1 MSPNS
6 QTKEEFVIRPP
17 VIAIMGHIDHGKSTL
32 LDYIRKSNVVAKE
45 AGGITQHIG
54 AYEVEYV
61 QEGATKKIT
70 FLDTPGHEAFCA
82 VRERGA
88 RIADIAVLIVSAE
101 DGVKTQ
107 TKEALACIKEAGLP
121 FVVAINKIDSPK
133 ANIDLTKASLMENEI
148 YLEGLGGNISYA
160 EISAKT
166 GQGITDL
173 FDIILLT
180 AEMEDYKC
188 NPFSMGTGYVVE
200 AQKDKFKGIT
210 GTLILKNGTAHK
222 GDFIVTQNSYSPIR
236 SIIDQNQKQHNSITC
251 SAPFSVSGFNELPIA
266 GETFEIVKSK
276 KEAEE
281 YILNFQALQGKVDKE
296 VVTRDEHSIFLPI
309 IIKSD
314 VIGSKDAIEYEL
326 RKININHVVIK
337 VIRSET
343 GEVSEADTQLALTN
357 PRTIIITFNIKTD
370 PQARSI
376 IERNNI
382 KIKNFSIIYEIQKWV
397 EEIALE
403 SQPTH
408 QREEIVAEVKVL
420 RIFGS
425 AKKLQI
431 IGARVQSGMVEKNLK
446 FKILRRNEEIGRGS
460 FKGLQRQKNEVTS
473 VPEPEEFGCSV
484 DSKIDIAE
492 QDILQVVKMVNF

>member
-1 MSPNS
+1 MSLNS
-6 QTKEEFVIRPP
+6 HTKEEFVIRPP

-54 AYEVEYV
+54 AYEVEYE
-61 QEGATKKIT
+61 QEGVSKKIT

-88 RIADIAVLIVSAE
+88 KIADIAVLIVSAE
-101 DGVKTQ
+101 DGVKPQ
-107 TKEALACIKEAGLP
+107 TKEALACIKDAGLSY
-121 FVVAINKIDSPK
+121 VVAINKIDSPK
-133 ANIDLTKASLMENEI
+133 ANIELTKASLMENEI
-148 YLEGLGGNISYA
+148 YLEGFGGTISYA

-166 GQGITDL
+166 GKGITDL

-180 AEMEDYKC
+180 AEIENYTC
-188 NPFSMGTGYVVE
+188 NPLTTGSGNIVE

-236 SIIDQNQKQHNSITC
+236 TIIDQNQKQHKSITC
-251 SAPFSVSGFNELPIA
+251 SAPFSISGFNQLPIA
-266 GETFEIVKSK
+266 GEIFEIVKSK

-281 YILNFQALQGKVDKE
+281 YILNFENLQDKINKKE
-296 VVTRDEHSIFLPI
+296 VVCDEHSIFLPI

-326 RKININHVVIK
+326 KKININHVVLK

-343 GEVSEADTQLALTN
+343 GDVSEADTQLALTN
-357 PRTIIITFNIKTD
+357 PRTIIISFNVKTD
-370 PQARSI
+370 SQARSI

-382 KIKNFSIIYEIQKWV
+382 QIKNFSIIYEIQKWV
-397 EEIALE
+397 EELALE

-408 QREEIVAEVKVL
+408 QREEIIAEVKVL

-431 IGARVQSGMVEKNLK
+431 IGARVQSGTVEKNLK
-446 FKILRRNEEIGRGS
+446 FKILRRGEEIGKGS
-460 FKGLQRQKNEVTS
+460 FKGLQRQKNEVTE

-492 QDILQVVKMVNF
+492 QDILQVIKMVNF

>member
-1 MSPNS
+1 MSSTS
-6 QTKEEFVIRPP
+6 QTKVESAIRPP
-17 VIAIMGHIDHGKSTL
+17 IIAIMGHIDHGKSTL

-54 AYEVEYV
+54 AYEVEYD
-61 QEGATKKIT
+61 QDGTKKKIT
-70 FLDTPGHEAFCA
+70 FLDTPGHEAFCG

-101 DGVKTQ
+101 DGVKPQ
-107 TKEALACIKEAGLP
+107 TKEALACIQNAGLP

-133 ANIDLTKASLMENEI
+133 ANIDLCKASLMENEI
-148 YLEGLGGNISYA
+148 YLEGLGGTISYA

-166 GQGITDL
+166 GQGITNL

-180 AEMEDYKC
+180 AEIENYTC
-188 NPFSMGTGYVVE
+188 NPFALGSGYVVE

-210 GTLILKNGTAHK
+210 GTLILKNGTANK
-222 GDFIVTQNSYSPIR
+222 GDFVVTQNTYSPIR
-236 SIIDQNQKQHNSITC
+236 TIIDQNQKQLDSITC
-251 SAPFSVSGFNELPIA
+251 TAPFTVSGFDNLPVA
-266 GETFEIVKSK
+266 GETFEIVHSK
-276 KEAEE
+276 KEAED
-281 YILNFQALQGKVDKE
+281 YILEHKSNNSTGDKKE
-296 VVTRDEHSIFLPI
+296 ITCDEHSIFLPI

-326 RKININHVVIK
+326 RKININHVILK

-343 GEVSEADTQLALTN
+343 GDVTEADTQLALTN
-357 PRTIIITFNIKTD
+357 PRTIIITFNVKTD

-382 KIKNFSIIYEIQKWV
+382 RIKNFSIIYEIQKWV

-403 SQPTH
+403 SQPSH
-408 QREEIVAEVKVL
+408 EREEIVAEIKVL
-420 RIFGS
+420 KVFGA

-431 IGARVQSGMVEKNLK
+431 IGGKVQSGMIEKNLK
-446 FKILRRNEEIGRGS
+446 FKILRRNEEIGRGIL
-460 FKGLQRQKNEVTS
+460 KGLQRNKQDVDT
-473 VPEPEEFGCSV
+473 VPEPEEFGCSI
-484 DSKIDIAE
+484 DSKIDLAE
-492 QDILQVVKMVNF
+492 HDILQVVKMVKF